1 MIDVRLKKRFIMNIQ
16 ASLEEETV
24 DADEPGE
31 EEGVTKKKDLRVK
44 KE

>member
-1 MIDVRLKKRFIMNIQ
+1 MNIQ

-31 EEGVTKKKDLRVK
+31 EEGVTKKKTCG
-44 KE
+44 